1 MREHP
6 HRLDPPGPRT
16 RGWQTSR
23 VNLGQIDWGSVPD
36 WIAGV
41 GSLAA
46 IVVALWIS
54 LSEAKLRRR
63 RDEDE
68 EKRPAR
74 LVVLGEPALG
84 SPQLGATEASE
95 YVRVHNFGEAPI
107 HQLHVGLAVWRAHDR
122 EPVPALIEVT
132 FLGPGESQEFEF
144 AVPDGEGSIR
154 AGELAAYFV
163 DAFGRAWKLNDGNP
177 EPERLFSSIHEATS
191 PELRRLIAASRRER
205 KAPARARTRSR
216 GGR

>member
-1 MREHP
+1 VPRPHEVRGHAGASQTEHRHTDDRFRHP
-6 HRLDPPGPRT
+6 EALRSTTAKDALRRRKDLRPSALASGATFEDATVRCERRSHVPTPQRRVAAGLRT
-16 RGWQTSR
+16 GGWHTLG
-23 VNLGQIDWGSVPD
+23 VGAGQIDWGSVPD

-54 LSEAKLRRR
+54 LGEAKLRRR

-95 YVRVHNFGEAPI
+95 
-107 HQLHVGLAVWRAHDR
+107 
-122 EPVPALIEVT
+122 
-132 FLGPGESQEFEF
+132 
-144 AVPDGEGSIR
+144 
-154 AGELAAYFV
+154 
-163 DAFGRAWKLNDGNP
+163 
-177 EPERLFSSIHEATS
+177 
-191 PELRRLIAASRRER
+191 
-205 KAPARARTRSR
+205 
-216 GGR
+216 